1 MQRQLGV
8 LLDKNV
14 ALEEM
19 RFESLPEHGSGL
31 SGVNVN
37 MEAVPD
43 CGDHEGEGSSSESL
57 SAEQSTGSSVVQPL
71 NWSLIC
77 MATGCRHVP
86 GDMHVCRH

>member
-31 SGVNVN
+31 SGVNDNV
-37 MEAVPD
+37 ETVPD
-43 CGDHEGEGSSSESL
+43 SGDHEGEGSSLESL
-57 SAEQSTGSSVVQPL
+57 SAEQSTGSSVAQPFS
-71 NWSLIC
+71 WSLIC
-77 MATGCRHVP
+77 MATGCRHAP
-86 GDMHVCRH
+86 GGL